1 MKKRVKFISN
11 DEIHYGIIE
20 PDSRFYG
27 NYKVLSKNM
36 ILSINLVKLIQTNM
50 KLREQIN
57 KDYMTAFKEKNTVAK
72 NLLSVIKGE
81 IQTIEKNVGGELFD
95 EEVIKILQKSAKS
108 LKEMVASGSEQAKV
122 ELIIIENYLPK
133 QMSKDEVTQ
142 KVTELV
148 NSGITQ
154 MSAIMKEFASLPAD
168 KKMVSEVVREL
179 VK

>member
-1 MKKRVKFISN
+1 
-11 DEIHYGIIE
+11 
-20 PDSRFYG
+20 
-27 NYKVLSKNM
+27 
-36 ILSINLVKLIQTNM
+36 M

-81 IQTIEKNVGGELFD
+81 IQTTEKNVGSELSD
-95 EEVIKILQKSAKS
+95 EDVIKILQKSTKS
-108 LKEMVASGSEQAKV
+108 LKEMVASGSEQAKEELTIV
-122 ELIIIENYLPK
+122 EAYLPK

-154 MSAIMKEFASLPAD
+154 MGAIMKEFASLPAD